1 MNELAVHQNG
11 DLPTKPSDLAKFMIV
26 AQEKVKAVKAEIRA
40 IQKLNLA
47 KEVYAQ
53 KMEEQ
58 RRLQEV
64 ILLAYQRM
72 GEITREMPK
81 AAGKRTDQG
90 PLPANGQ
97 RLEGTKAQA
106 IKGLGFSTSQVNRM
120 EQMAAHPDI
129 VEEVIAESQAGQ
141 TEATQTEVLR
151 RIKEQGNVI
160 DLTQKRKERFNQ
172 DIAQIDEDYEVI
184 KEFHRAIHSPLKLP
198 VSNSEV
204 VATLVRATHSLS
216 DLFTHDLDMLE
227 EAIQKLRGIQILLR
241 KEAHQRGK
249 NSNHQPGGAG
259 SNQAATS
266 QSGRVDQI
274 GAD

>member
-1 MNELAVHQNG
+1 MNELAAYQRS
-11 DLPTKPSDLAKFMIV
+11 DLPAKPTDLAKFMIV

-81 AAGKRTDQG
+81 ASAGRHSKEIGFT
-90 PLPANGQ
+90 NGTN
-97 RLEGTKAQA
+97 LEKPKGQA
-106 IKGLGFSTSQVNRM
+106 IRELGFSKPQVSRM

-141 TEATQTEVLR
+141 AEATQGEVLR
-151 RIKEQGNVI
+151 RIKERGNIINLSEVR
-160 DLTQKRKERFNQ
+160 QERFDQ
-172 DIAQIDEDYEVI
+172 DMTQIDDDYEVI
-184 KEFHRAIHSPLKLP
+184 KEFHVAIHSPLKLP

-204 VATLVRATHSLS
+204 VAALMRATHSLS
-216 DLFTHDLDMLE
+216 DLFTHDLDALG
-227 EAIQKLRGIQILLR
+227 EAIRKLQEIQILLR
-241 KEAHQRGK
+241 KEAHQYGK
-249 NSNHQPGGAG
+249 K
-259 SNQAATS
+259 
-266 QSGRVDQI
+266 
-274 GAD
+274 

>member
-1 MNELAVHQNG
+1 MSELAVYQQAS
-11 DLPTKPSDLAKFMIV
+11 LPVKPADLAKFMIV

-72 GEITREMPK
+72 GEITREIPK
-81 AAGKRTDQG
+81 ATAGRPSREIGSSSGTNFEK
-90 PLPANGQ
+90 
-97 RLEGTKAQA
+97 TKAQT
-106 IKGLGFSTSQVNRM
+106 IQELGFSKPQVSRM

-141 TEATQTEVLR
+141 TEATQGEVLR
-151 RIKEQGNVI
+151 RIKGRENII
-160 DLTQKRKERFNQ
+160 DLAQKRKERFSQ
-172 DIAQIDEDYEVI
+172 DMVQTDMDYAVI
-184 KEFHRAIHSPLKLP
+184 KEFHRAIYSPLKLP

-204 VATLVRATHSLS
+204 VSALIRATHNLS
-216 DLFTHDLDMLE
+216 DLFSHDLDTLG
-227 EAIQKLRGIQILLR
+227 EAIEKLQEIQVLLR
-241 KEAHQRGK
+241 KEAHQHGK
-249 NSNHQPGGAG
+249 KQDHQQGSTGGRKT
-259 SNQAATS
+259 AAP
-266 QSGRVDQI
+266 QSRRVNP
-274 GAD
+274 

>member
-1 MNELAVHQNG
+1 MNELATRQGG
-11 DLPTKPSDLAKFMIV
+11 DLPAQPSDLAKFMIV

-72 GEITREMPK
+72 GEITREMPTSVGGRPTEKTLPSSGKSFEK
-81 AAGKRTDQG
+81 AKSRVIQD
-90 PLPANGQ
+90 
-97 RLEGTKAQA
+97 
-106 IKGLGFSTSQVNRM
+106 LGFSTSQVGRM

-141 TEATQTEVLR
+141 TEATQGEVLR
-151 RIKEQGNVI
+151 RIKEREKVINLSNV
-160 DLTQKRKERFNQ
+160 RRERFDQ
-172 DIAQIDEDYEVI
+172 DIAKIDEDYEVI
-184 KEFHRAIHSPLKLP
+184 KEFHRAIYSPLRLP

-204 VATLVRATHSLS
+204 VAALMRATPSPS
-216 DLFTHDLDMLE
+216 DLFTRDLDTLG
-227 EAIQKLRGIQILLR
+227 EAIQKLQEIQALLR
-241 KEAHQRGK
+241 KEAHQYGK
-249 NSNHQPGGAG
+249 KQNHQ
-259 SNQAATS
+259 
-266 QSGRVDQI
+266 
-274 GAD
+274 

>member
-47 KEVYAQ
+47 KEVYSQ

-72 GEITREMPK
+72 GEITREIPR
-81 AAGKRTDQG
+81 AAGRPSEKIIRAS
-90 PLPANGQ
+90 ANNF
-97 RLEGTKAQA
+97 EKPKSQA
-106 IKGLGFSTSQVNRM
+106 IQELGFSKDQVSRM

-141 TEATQTEVLR
+141 TEATQGEVLR
-151 RIKEQGNVI
+151 RIRERGNVI
-160 DLTQKRKERFNQ
+160 DLSQKRKEHFKQ
-172 DIAQIDEDYEVI
+172 DMAQIDDDYEVI
-184 KEFHRAIHSPLKLP
+184 KEFHTAIYSPLKLP
-198 VSNSEV
+198 VSNTEV
-204 VATLVRATHSLS
+204 VSALMRAAHSLS
-216 DLFTHDLDMLE
+216 DLFTHDLDTLD
-227 EAIQKLRGIQILLR
+227 EAIQKLQGIQILLR

-259 SNQAATS
+259 GNQAATS

>member
-1 MNELAVHQNG
+1 MNELAMHQHNE
-11 DLPTKPSDLAKFMIV
+11 LPARPADLAKFMIV

-47 KEVYAQ
+47 KEVYDQ

-81 AAGKRTDQG
+81 AAGRPSEKIIRASANNFERT
-90 PLPANGQ
+90 
-97 RLEGTKAQA
+97 KKQA
-106 IKGLGFSTSQVNRM
+106 TQELGFSKDQVSRM

-141 TEATQTEVLR
+141 TEATQGEVLR
-151 RIKEQGNVI
+151 RIKEQEKVI
-160 DLTQKRKERFNQ
+160 DLSNVRQERF
-172 DIAQIDEDYEVI
+172 DRDMAQIDEDYEVI

-198 VSNSEV
+198 ASNSEIV
-204 VATLVRATHSLS
+204 SALMRAARSPS
-216 DLFTHDLDMLE
+216 DLFVRDLDTLG
-227 EAIQKLRGIQILLR
+227 EAIQKLQEIQILLR
-241 KEAHQRGK
+241 KEAHQYGK
-249 NSNHQPGGAG
+249 KQNHQ
-259 SNQAATS
+259 
-266 QSGRVDQI
+266 
-274 GAD
+274 

>member
-1 MNELAVHQNG
+1 MN
-11 DLPTKPSDLAKFMIV
+11 DLEVCRNAGPPATIEDLTRFLLIAP
-26 AQEKVKAVKAEIRA
+26 EKASALRAEIRA
-40 IQKLNLA
+40 IKKAGLAAEVYEQKMQEQRVLAELILDASVMVGDMA
-47 KEVYAQ
+47 KEIRTAQ
-53 KMEEQ
+53 GMRTDLGHREHSNSTVTKSKTKK
-58 RRLQEV
+58 EV
-64 ILLAYQRM
+64 IH
-72 GEITREMPK
+72 
-81 AAGKRTDQG
+81 
-90 PLPANGQ
+90 N
-97 RLEGTKAQA
+97 
-106 IKGLGFSTSQVNRM
+106 LGFSKQQMHNFEILAANKDLVEQEKAKAREEGRM
-120 EQMAAHPDI
+120 P
-129 VEEVIAESQAGQ
+129 
-141 TEATQTEVLR
+141 TRTR
-151 RIKEQGNVI
+151 VI
-160 DLTQKRKERFNQ
+160 DLAQKRKERFEQ

-216 DLFTHDLDMLE
+216 DHHHDLDMLE

>member
-1 MNELAVHQNG
+1 MNELAAYQSG
-11 DLPTKPSDLAKFMIV
+11 DLPAQPSDLAKFMIV

-72 GEITREMPK
+72 GEITREVPTSP
-81 AAGKRTDQG
+81 GQRTDCE
-90 PLPANGQ
+90 PLPACGNG
-97 RLEGTKAQA
+97 LKNTKAET
-106 IKGLGFSTSQVNRM
+106 IKNLGFSTSQVGRM

-141 TEATQTEVLR
+141 TEATQGEVLR
-151 RIKEQGNVI
+151 RIKEREKVI
-160 DLTQKRKERFNQ
+160 DLSNVRQERFDQ
-172 DIAQIDEDYEVI
+172 DMAQIDEDYEVI

-198 VSNSEV
+198 VSNSEIV
-204 VATLVRATHSLS
+204 SALMRATHSLS
-216 DLFTHDLDMLE
+216 DLFTHDLDTLG
-227 EAIQKLRGIQILLR
+227 EAIQKLQEIQILLR
-241 KEAHQRGK
+241 KEAHQYGK
-249 NSNHQPGGAG
+249 KQNHQ
-259 SNQAATS
+259 
-266 QSGRVDQI
+266 
-274 GAD
+274 

>member
-1 MNELAVHQNG
+1 MMNELATCQG
-11 DLPTKPSDLAKFMIV
+11 DDLPAQPSDLAKFMIV

-64 ILLAYQRM
+64 ILLAYRRM
-72 GEITREMPK
+72 GEITREMPTTQG
-81 AAGKRTDQG
+81 ARTDRE
-90 PLPANGQ
+90 LSRTNT
-97 RLEGTKAQA
+97 TKFEKSKKQA
-106 IKGLGFSTSQVNRM
+106 TQELGFSKDQVSRM

-141 TEATQTEVLR
+141 TEATQGEVLR
-151 RIKEQGNVI
+151 RIKEREKVI
-160 DLTQKRKERFNQ
+160 DLSNMRQERFNR
-172 DIAQIDEDYEVI
+172 DMAQIDGDYEVI

-204 VATLVRATHSLS
+204 VSALMRATHSLS
-216 DLFTHDLDMLE
+216 DLFTRDLDTLG
-227 EAIQKLRGIQILLR
+227 EAIQKLQEIQVLLR
-241 KEAHQRGK
+241 KEAHQYGK
-249 NSNHQPGGAG
+249 KQNHQ
-259 SNQAATS
+259 
-266 QSGRVDQI
+266 
-274 GAD
+274 

>member
-1 MNELAVHQNG
+1 MKELATYQGG
-11 DLPTKPSDLAKFMIV
+11 DLPAQPSDLARFMIV

-81 AAGKRTDQG
+81 GSGNQYTSASS
-90 PLPANGQ
+90 
-97 RLEGTKAQA
+97 RLREEAKSKSQA
-106 IKGLGFSTSQVNRM
+106 IQDLGFSTSQIGRM

-129 VEEVIAESQAGQ
+129 VEQVITESKAGQ
-141 TEATQTEVLR
+141 TEATQGEVLR
-151 RIKEQGNVI
+151 RIKEREKVI
-160 DLTQKRKERFNQ
+160 DLSNVRQEQFDQ
-172 DIAQIDEDYEVI
+172 DMAQIDEDYEVI

-198 VSNSEV
+198 VSNSEIV
-204 VATLVRATHSLS
+204 SALMRATHSLS
-216 DLFTHDLDMLE
+216 DLFTHDLDTLG
-227 EAIQKLRGIQILLR
+227 EAIQKLQEIQILLR
-241 KEAHQRGK
+241 KEAHQYGK
-249 NSNHQPGGAG
+249 KQNHQ
-259 SNQAATS
+259 
-266 QSGRVDQI
+266 
-274 GAD
+274 

>member
-1 MNELAVHQNG
+1 MNELTEYQRSG
-11 DLPTKPSDLAKFMIV
+11 LPTTPTDLAKFILV

-40 IQKLNLA
+40 IKKLELA
-47 KEVYAQ
+47 KEVYTQ

-64 ILLAYQRM
+64 ILLAYLQM
-72 GEITREMPK
+72 GEASKAIPK
-81 AAGKRTDQG
+81 SPGKRTDKE
-90 PLPANGQ
+90 PIPANGN
-97 RLEGTKAQA
+97 RSKGTKAQA
-106 IKGLGFSTSQVNRM
+106 IQDLGLSTSQVGRM

-160 DLTQKRKERFNQ
+160 DLAQKRKERFNQ
-172 DIAQIDEDYEVI
+172 DMAQIDEDYEVI
-184 KEFHRAIHSPLKLP
+184 KEFHKAIHSPLKLP
-198 VSNSEV
+198 VSNTEV
-204 VATLVRATHSLS
+204 VSALMRAAPILS

-241 KEAHQRGK
+241 KEAHQHGKKQDHQQGSTRG
-249 NSNHQPGGAG
+249 
-259 SNQAATS
+259 
-266 QSGRVDQI
+266 R
-274 GAD
+274 